1 MNEDSMGPLRE
12 PVLESAGIPHGFGR
26 RGSAAP
32 IATVWPVQV
41 HGTGVFD
48 ADHISAGA
56 AQPEADAVVSRMA
69 GSYVGI
75 VTADCVPILAAAA
88 DGSAVAAIHAGWRGL
103 AAGVIERGLGALRA
117 RTSDTPILCGV
128 GPAARACCYEVDEPV
143 RRALADRHGDLVEA
157 CLEPSRPG
165 HHRLDLSGLA
175 SRVLEQS
182 GVELTHIGV
191 SHRVCTICDGD
202 RFESFR
208 RDGADSGRLR
218 HFIGALATGRDQG

>member
-1 MNEDSMGPLRE
+1 MSNDTVRPLCE
-12 PVLESAGIPHGFGR
+12 PVLEAAGIPHGFGR
-26 RGSAAP
+26 RGSSAP
-32 IATVWPVQV
+32 KATVWPVQV
-41 HGTGVFD
+41 HGRGVFD
-48 ADHISAGA
+48 ADHASPGTV
-56 AQPEADAVVSRMA
+56 QPEADAIVSRVA

-117 RTSDTPILCGV
+117 RTGDTPILCAV
-128 GPAARACCYEVDEPV
+128 GPAARACCYEIDEPV
-143 RRALADRHGDLVEA
+143 RRALTDRHGDRLDG
-157 CLEPSRPG
+157 CLEPSRSG
-165 HHRLDLSGLA
+165 HYRLDLSGLA
-175 SRVLEQS
+175 TRALEQD
-182 GVELTHIGV
+182 GVEITHIGI
-191 SHRVCTICDGD
+191 SHRVCTICDGL